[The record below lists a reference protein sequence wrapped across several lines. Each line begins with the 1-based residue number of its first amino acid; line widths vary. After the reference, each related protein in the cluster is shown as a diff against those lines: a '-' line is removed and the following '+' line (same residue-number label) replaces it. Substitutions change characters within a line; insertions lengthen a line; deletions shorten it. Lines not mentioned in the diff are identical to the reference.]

1 VPKKS
6 NAKAQSRKDAS
17 PLSSAAAVLAPAT
30 VSARGPALLDFDP
43 KTLDPK
49 QNARLKI
56 DATQM
61 PVGLGFTVELNGKLY
76 FQRTDTASKDRDL
89 RLFVPPGVQEFR
101 VTARSGVVEKTSNI
115 VSTEFKARKQK
126 TLKIELRLQGR
137 PPEAGMP
144 RELYPSSQIVATL
157 K

>member
-1 VPKKS
+1 VPE
-6 NAKAQSRKDAS
+6 
-17 PLSSAAAVLAPAT
+17 PAA
-30 VSARGPALLDFDP
+30 LDFDP

-61 PVGLGFTVELNGKLY
+61 PKGLDFTVEMNGKLY
-76 FQRTDTASKDRDL
+76 FQKVDRGSKVRGEQ
-89 RLFVPPGVQEFR
+89 LFVPPGVHELR
-101 VTARSGVVEKTSNI
+101 VTARSGAVKKISNT

-126 TLKIELRLQGR
+126 TLTIELRLQGKPR
-137 PPEAGMP
+137 EAGMP
-144 RELYPSSQIVATL
+144 QGLYPSSQIVATL